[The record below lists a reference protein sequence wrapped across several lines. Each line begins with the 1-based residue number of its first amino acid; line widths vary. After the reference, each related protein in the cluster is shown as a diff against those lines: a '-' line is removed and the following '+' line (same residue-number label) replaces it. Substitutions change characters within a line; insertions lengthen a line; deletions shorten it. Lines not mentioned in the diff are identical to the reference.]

1 VSRDAQAPL
10 LDALEAV
17 YPAFS
22 LLAGL
27 ELELFSHLDA
37 PATAAELAA
46 ALGADERRLA
56 VLLHALVA
64 AGALEL
70 LDGRFANGPEAR
82 RYLSTN
88 SPDYVGRLDR
98 ILGDIWAGALRTAQ
112 SVRDGRPAAEHD
124 FHAMSDAQLAV
135 YFEGLDPGAYQAGQA
150 LADVLAPAEGQ
161 RILDVGGGF
170 GGLARALRERLPA
183 AQLTLVELPA
193 VASLAARQL
202 ERTGVHGIELQSAD
216 ICRAAPEGA
225 YDVAV
230 LKSVL
235 QTLSPADARAALAN
249 VRACLVPGGRLYVMG
264 AGILEDDRVSPAAAA
279 LFNIAFINFY
289 RDGEA
294 RTLSE
299 HYGWL
304 RAAGF
309 TRVERIEIGGG
320 LALVAFLPDD

>member
-1 VSRDAQAPL
+1 VSLNGEASL
-10 LDALEAV
+10 LGALEAV
-17 YPAFS
+17 YPAFA

-27 ELELFSHLDA
+27 ELGLFSRLDA
-37 PATAAELAA
+37 PSTAAELAA
-46 ALGADERRLA
+46 ALGVDQRRLA
-56 VLLHALVA
+56 ILLHALVA

-70 LDGRFANGPEAR
+70 RDGRFENGPEAR
-82 RYLSTN
+82 RYLSAN

-112 SVRDGRPAAEHD
+112 SVHEGRPAAEHD
-124 FHAMSDAQLAV
+124 FHAMSDAQLTA

-150 LADVLAPAEGQ
+150 LADVLAPAEGL
-161 RILDVGGGF
+161 RIVDIGGGF

-193 VASLAARQL
+193 VASLAARHL
-202 ERTGVHGIELQSAD
+202 ERAGVDGIEIDPAD
-216 ICRAAPEGA
+216 ICRTTPSGP
-225 YDVAV
+225 YDVVV

-299 HYGWL
+299 HHEWL
-304 RAAGF
+304 HAAGF
-309 TRVERIEIGGG
+309 AHVERIEIGGG